1 MPENQNEETSTLHDL
16 VKLSLRIVTDA
27 FDSEIDM
34 LIGDCLS
41 EMESLGVNVSDE
53 DDFQIQSAVVAY
65 CKWKFGDADN
75 KDDFERIYHVKLAQ
89 FQMMYSSGYAEDTN
103 G

>member
-1 MPENQNEETSTLHDL
+1 MANTTLQNL
-16 VKLSLRIVTDA
+16 VKLSLRITTDA
-27 FDSEIDM
+27 FNNEISM

-41 EMESLGVNVSDE
+41 EMEALGVVVDE
-53 DDFQIQSAVVAY
+53 TDFQIQSAVVAY
-65 CKWKFGDADN
+65 CKWKFGDAEN
-75 KDDFERIYHVKLAQ
+75 KDDFERIYHIKLAQ

>member
-1 MPENQNEETSTLHDL
+1 MANTTLL
-16 VKLSLRIVTDA
+16 NLIKLSLRITTDA
-27 FDSEIDM
+27 FNDELNM

-41 EMESLGVNVSDE
+41 EMESLGVVTDE
-53 DDFQIQSAVVAY
+53 NDFQIQSALVAY
-65 CKWKFGDADN
+65 CKWKFGDAEN
-75 KDDFERIYHVKLAQ
+75 KDDFERIYHIKLAQ